1 MFILALD
8 GCINEI
14 KNAKKS
20 CDTATLSTLNFVFT
34 CIEKMLTFNV
44 QLGVQISV
52 FCKLCKN
59 AEQLMFK
66 AFLHFFICD
75 VLFTFTYRNGPTL

>member
-1 MFILALD
+1 MWSRIFQNLKYEYLCKNEILSEIVLACLFWPYT

-34 CIEKMLTFNV
+34 CIA
-44 QLGVQISV
+44 
-52 FCKLCKN
+52 KN
-59 AEQLMFK
+59 DDF
-66 AFLHFFICD
+66 
-75 VLFTFTYRNGPTL
+75 

>member
-34 CIEKMLTFNV
+34 CIA
-44 QLGVQISV
+44 
-52 FCKLCKN
+52 KN
-59 AEQLMFK
+59 DDF
-66 AFLHFFICD
+66 
-75 VLFTFTYRNGPTL
+75 